1 MDNMSSQIIPWIVSL
16 VLLTILLTLLIHR
29 LLTARKENPETR
41 NGVLQLGDLQGRLN
55 ELTRISGNLE
65 ELRSLFV
72 VPYTRGGVGE
82 TLLEELLRNWL
93 PEESYALQYGFQ
105 NGSRA
110 DAIIRL
116 GEYLVA
122 VDAKFPLQSVR
133 EALLPPEEDAS
144 PRDALQETT
153 KDAPRKIPAQVR
165 RTFLNHAR
173 DIAGKYIRPEE
184 HTLQFAMMYI
194 PSEHLYYRCFVEDSG
209 LAEAV
214 LEHKVVPVSPSSLFL
229 YIQTVA
235 YGLRGFNFSQKAEKL
250 LSYLY
255 EIQTELAAFDKA
267 VSTAGTHLK
276 NLTHSF
282 DTISAQSR
290 RIDLLVKRIEKP

>member
-1 MDNMSSQIIPWIVSL
+1 MLIPQLLPWAVSL
-16 VLLTILLTLLIHR
+16 VLLTVLLTLLIQK
-29 LLTARKENPETR
+29 LLTRLRDR
-41 NGVLQLGDLQGRLN
+41 NQHRAGDLQLGELQGRLN

-72 VPYTRGGVGE
+72 IPYTRGGLGE

-93 PEESYALQYGFQ
+93 PEESYALQYGFK

-110 DAIIRL
+110 DAVIRL
-116 GEYLVA
+116 GDYLVA

-133 EALLPPEEDAS
+133 EALSPPEGEEGGGEV
-144 PRDALQETT
+144 PRQ
-153 KDAPRKIPAQVR
+153 IPAQIR

-184 HTLQFAMMYI
+184 HTLQFALMYI
-194 PSEHLYYRCFVEDSG
+194 PSEHLYYRCFVEDNG
-209 LAEAV
+209 LAAAI
-214 LEHKVVPVSPSSLFL
+214 LEYKVVPVSPSSLFL

-235 YGLRGFNFSQKAEKL
+235 YGLRGFNFSKKAEKL

-255 EIQTELAAFDKA
+255 EVQTELAAFDKT

-276 NLTHSF
+276 NLTRSF
-282 DTISAQSR
+282 DALSIQSR
-290 RIDLLVKRIEKP
+290 RIDTLVKRIEKP